1 MTTSRPLHALLAAA
15 LFAAAVLAASD
26 SLAQL
31 ARKPPTPSLSQSLT
45 GTTWILTN
53 NEMTDPKGQR
63 RTLVM
68 GKDIEGQLI
77 LGGNGHYSYMV
88 IGDMPKLAK
97 DRIDTTP
104 REDKLISQSVLTHF
118 GTYKIDD
125 TERIITFKV
134 ERSSYPNQNGT
145 EAKRAITLKGDQLI
159 IDNPRRTTGGKTTVT
174 FKKG

>member
-1 MTTSRPLHALLAAA
+1 MTVSRPLHALLAAA
-15 LFAAAVLAASD
+15 LLAAAAPFASE

-31 ARKPPTPSLSQSLT
+31 AKKPPAPSLTQSLV
-45 GTTWILTN
+45 GTTWILTG

-68 GKDIEGQLI
+68 GKDIKGQMMLD
-77 LGGNGHYSYMV
+77 GNGHYSYMV

-97 DRIDTTP
+97 DRVDTSSH
-104 REDKLISQSVLTHF
+104 EDKIISQSVLTHF

-125 TERIITFKV
+125 TERIITFKI

-159 IDNPRRTTGGKTTVT
+159 LDNPRRIGGGNTKVT